1 MANIYKN
8 AFFDLNT
15 TNLTTVYTCPSNSR
29 AIVQNIQYTNESGST
44 QVQVYATDN
53 SASTTYEINH
63 NSVSANTT
71 YNAALGPVILEES
84 DILKIQAN
92 AANVLS
98 GIISILEINRSD
110 QNG

>member
-1 MANIYKN
+1 MANIYTN
-8 AFFDLNT
+8 AFFDLT
-15 TNLTTVYTCPSNSR
+15 TTDLTTIYTCPSDSR
-29 AIVQNIQYTNESGST
+29 AIIQNIQYTNESGTT
-44 QVQVYATDN
+44 QVQVYITDN

-63 NSVSANTT
+63 NSLSSNQT

-98 GIISILEINRSD
+98 GTVSILEINRSD

>member
-29 AIVQNIQYTNESGST
+29 AIVQNIQYTNESGTT
-44 QVQVYATDN
+44 QVQVYVTDS

-63 NSVSANTT
+63 NSLSANET

-98 GIISILEINRSD
+98 GTASILEINRSD

>member
-15 TNLTTVYTCPSNSR
+15 TNLITVYTCPSDSR
-29 AIVQNIQYTNESGST
+29 AIIQNIQYTNESGTT
-44 QVQVYATDN
+44 QVQVYVTDS

-63 NSVSANTT
+63 NSVSANQT
-71 YNAALGPVILEES
+71 YNAALGPVVLEES

-92 AANVLS
+92 AVDVLS
-98 GIISILEINRSD
+98 GTASILEINRSD

>member
-15 TNLTTVYTCPSNSR
+15 TNLTTVYTCPSDSR
-29 AIVQNIQYTNESGST
+29 AIIQNIQYTNESGTT
-44 QVQVYATDN
+44 QVQVYITDS

-63 NSVSANTT
+63 NSLSANET

-98 GIISILEINRSD
+98 GTISILEINRND
-110 QNG
+110 ENG

>member
-29 AIVQNIQYTNESGST
+29 AIVQNIQYTNESGTT
-44 QVQVYATDN
+44 QVQVYVTDS

-63 NSVSANTT
+63 NSLSANET
-71 YNAALGPVILEES
+71 YNAALGPIILEES

-98 GIISILEINRSD
+98 GTASILEINRSD

>member
-15 TNLTTVYTCPSNSR
+15 TNLTTVYTCPSDSR
-29 AIVQNIQYTNESGST
+29 AIIQNIQYTNESGTT
-44 QVQVYATDN
+44 QVQVYITDN

-63 NSVSANTT
+63 NSLSSNQT

-92 AANVLS
+92 SANVLS
-98 GIISILEINRSD
+98 GIISILEINRTD

>member
-15 TNLTTVYTCPSNSR
+15 TNLTTVYSCPSDSR
-29 AIVQNIQYTNESGST
+29 AIVQNIQYTNESGTT
-44 QVQVYATDN
+44 QVQVYVTDN

-63 NSVSANTT
+63 NSISANET
-71 YNAALGPVILEES
+71 YNAALGPVVLEES

-98 GIISILEINRSD
+98 GTISILEINRSD

>member
-15 TNLTTVYTCPSNSR
+15 TNLTTVYTCPSDSR
-29 AIVQNIQYTNESGST
+29 AIIQNIQYTNESGTT
-44 QVQVYATDN
+44 QVQVYVTDN

-63 NSVSANTT
+63 NSLSANET

-92 AANVLS
+92 SADVLS
-98 GIISILEINRSD
+98 GTASILEINRSD

>member
-15 TNLTTVYTCPSNSR
+15 TNLTTVYTCPSDSR
-29 AIVQNIQYTNESGST
+29 AIVQNIQYTNESGTT
-44 QVQVYATDN
+44 QVQVYVTDN

-63 NSVSANTT
+63 NSVGANTS

-98 GIISILEINRSD
+98 GTISILEINRSD

>member
-15 TNLTTVYTCPSNSR
+15 TSLTTVYTCPSDSR
-29 AIVQNIQYTNESGST
+29 AIVQNIQYTNESGTT
-44 QVQVYATDN
+44 QVQVYVTDN

-63 NSVSANTT
+63 NSLSANET

-92 AANVLS
+92 AADVLS
-98 GIISILEINRSD
+98 GTISILEINRSD

>member
-15 TNLTTVYTCPSNSR
+15 TNLTTVYTCPSDSR
-29 AIVQNIQYTNESGST
+29 AIIQNIQYTNESGTT
-44 QVQVYATDN
+44 QVQVYITDN

-63 NSVSANTT
+63 NSLSSNQT

-84 DILKIQAN
+84 DIIKIQAN

-98 GIISILEINRSD
+98 GIVSILEINRSD

>member
-15 TNLTTVYTCPSNSR
+15 TNLTTVYTCPSDSR
-29 AIVQNIQYTNESGST
+29 AIIQNIQYTNESGTT
-44 QVQVYATDN
+44 QVQVYITDT

-63 NSVSANTT
+63 NSLSANET

-92 AANVLS
+92 SANVLS
-98 GIISILEINRSD
+98 GMVSILEMNRSD
-110 QNG
+110 ENG

>member
-15 TNLTTVYTCPSNSR
+15 TNLTTVYTCPSDSR
-29 AIVQNIQYTNESGST
+29 AIIQNIQYTNETGTT
-44 QVQVYATDN
+44 QVQVYVTDT

-63 NSVSANTT
+63 NSVSANET

-92 AANVLS
+92 TVDVVS
-98 GIISILEINRSD
+98 GTVSILEINRSD
-110 QNG
+110 ENG

>member
-15 TNLTTVYTCPSNSR
+15 TNLTTVYTCPSDSR
-29 AIVQNIQYTNESGST
+29 AIVQNIQYTNESGTT
-44 QVQVYATDN
+44 QVQVYVTDN

-63 NSVSANTT
+63 NSVSANET
-71 YNAALGPVILEES
+71 YNAALGPVVLEES

-98 GIISILEINRSD
+98 GTVSILEMNRND
-110 QNG
+110 ENG

>member
-15 TNLTTVYTCPSNSR
+15 TNLTTVYTCPSDSR
-29 AIVQNIQYTNESGST
+29 AIVQNIQYTNESGTT
-44 QVQVYATDN
+44 QVQVYVTDD

-63 NSVSANTT
+63 NSVSSNQT
-71 YNAALGPVILEES
+71 YNAALGPVVLEES

-98 GIISILEINRSD
+98 GTVSILEINRSD

>member
-15 TNLTTVYTCPSNSR
+15 TNLTTVYTCPSDSR
-29 AIVQNIQYTNESGST
+29 AIIQNIQYTNESGTT
-44 QVQVYATDN
+44 QVQVYVTDN

-63 NSVSANTT
+63 NSLSANET

-98 GIISILEINRSD
+98 GTLSILEINRSD